1 MPFGFGKK
9 ERYLL
14 SFKTD
19 VTEKGES
26 DEIKKIPGRLDVD
39 EWVLLVA
46 KQSRVDPSGS
56 RAHKEKQN
64 PENKEVLNQ
73 IANPIA
79 E

>member
-1 MPFGFGKK
+1 MPFGLGKK
-9 ERYLL
+9 ERYL

-19 VTEKGES
+19 VTEKDES
-26 DEIKKIPGRLDVD
+26 DEIKKLPGRLDMD

-64 PENKEVLNQ
+64 LEYKEVLNQ